1 MLHHLVQE
9 EPISSRRLEVKVLM
23 DSRLL
28 HCGTANTSDLPL
40 GAKTWPTSSP
50 KRGQGAALAALA
62 KASLP
67 VLFILDAACPEV
79 VQTDWMR
86 LSEKNGTN
94 PMVWIGITFH
104 NRQSP

>member
-1 MLHHLVQE
+1 
-9 EPISSRRLEVKVLM
+9 M

-40 GAKTWPTSSP
+40 GAKTWPNLVAHRS
-50 KRGQGAALAALA
+50 GALAALAALA